1 MSTGTVILNCARI
14 ADTSVG
20 TVDYIARLGLGLKLS
35 GKRLRLAEPSPEL
48 VDLIRILGLAET
60 LGVEVEGLGVEV
72 EGQPEKR
79 KKLRCVEEEGE
90 LRDPPAG
97 QPEDLQRPG

>member
-1 MSTGTVILNCARI
+1 MNCARI

-35 GKRLRLAEPSPEL
+35 GKRLRLAEPSREL
-48 VDLIRILGLAET
+48 IDLIRLLGLAEA
-60 LGVEVEGLGVEV
+60 LGVEV

-79 KKLRCVEEEGE
+79 KQLRRVEEEGE

-97 QPEDLQRPG
+97 QLEDLQRPG

>member
-35 GKRLRLAEPSPEL
+35 GKRLRLAEPSREL
-48 VDLIRILGLAET
+48 IDLIRLLGLAEA
-60 LGVEVEGLGVEV
+60 LGVEV

-79 KKLRCVEEEGE
+79 KQLRRVEEEGE

-97 QPEDLQRPG
+97 QLEDLQRPG